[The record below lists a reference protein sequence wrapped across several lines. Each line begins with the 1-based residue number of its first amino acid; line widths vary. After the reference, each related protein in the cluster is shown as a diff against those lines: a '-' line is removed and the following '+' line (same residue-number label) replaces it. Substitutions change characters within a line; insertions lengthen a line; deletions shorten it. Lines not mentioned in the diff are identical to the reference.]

1 MSGKVETKLY
11 EVEGFAFRFTP
22 NGSPFTGVL
31 SATAAG
37 LGTYSAETNLN
48 KAGSRK
54 NYATEAAELYGMDSA
69 ALKRALNDLALLRQ
83 EETAPESTDG
93 GEEPQEA
100 TQPLSEDAAALVAAP
115 GVLNRYVEDVSR
127 IRGVVRD
134 RGALKLQTLVAVGA
148 QLEPLPNGK
157 PAGANLILTAE
168 AGRGKNYVCDAVASC
183 LPENFYLAFESASGK
198 SLYYRAEVEPEI
210 LQHKWIYP
218 NEAEATDE
226 LVEMFR
232 PLLSGG
238 KASHLTVNKDAAGR
252 NASQELS
259 LTGPAAITIPT
270 VRNKLD
276 GQLQTRML
284 VAELQDYT
292 GRVAEHSRAVSRQ
305 LLPDYAGEDH
315 SPRIREWQA
324 ALKSLASVRRV
335 IFPVDHEGFTFDSD
349 TVSHG
354 SRLWGNL
361 LGLMLAHAWLE
372 QNSREVRELPSGEHA
387 VVATPEDYEAAY
399 TIFRETCERSVINL
413 SDTHRKILDAVHALR
428 EEANSSEFGTH
439 YIADGFSQR
448 KIAERARV
456 HHSTVQEQRTFLT
469 KSVKLLRETE
479 GGALALVAEAEP
491 SWWSKGEVLAGFP
504 RPQQV
509 ADWYEESASGGES
522 TSPESARQ
530 TRHPEDASHN
540 AGTYAEKSGGY
551 SNRHEADATRHP
563 GTEEYSEEVAG
574 GKPPVADGTA
584 ATQNRVDKPN
594 TESTDPVAG
603 VAGGSGS
610 ENTSPVHHTRQQ
622 QQRPLSDDVAPG
634 KSATLSEVAERRGS
648 VEGALTVREALSE
661 INTSGTGAAL
671 NAANYRKGE
680 LGEESAIEYTTKAI
694 LRRRGRNAGGWQHHA
709 PAVRAALTHDAFCDC
724 AECS

>member
-1 MSGKVETKLY
+1 MSTNVEAKLY
-11 EVEGFAFRFTP
+11 EVEEFAFRFTP

-31 SATAAG
+31 SATVVG
-37 LGTYSAETNLN
+37 LGTYTAETNLN

-83 EETAPESTDG
+83 EETTPDPSEA
-93 GEEPQEA
+93 GEAHQEN
-100 TQPLSEDAAALVAAP
+100 TQPLSEEAVALVTAP
-115 GVLNRYVEDVSR
+115 EVLDRYVEDVSR

-148 QLEPLPNGK
+148 QLAPLPNGR

-168 AGRGKNYVCDAVASC
+168 AGRGKNYICDAVASC
-183 LPENFYLAFESASGK
+183 LPEDFYLAFESASGK
-198 SLYYRAEVEPEI
+198 SLYYRAEVDPEI
-210 LQHKWIYP
+210 LEHKWIYP

-238 KASHLTVNKDAAGR
+238 KASHLTVNKTADGR

-284 VAELQDYT
+284 VAELQDYQ

-315 SPRIREWQA
+315 SPRIREWQG
-324 ALKSLASVRRV
+324 ALKSLTSVRRV

-349 TVSHG
+349 NVSHG

-372 QNSREVRELPSGEHA
+372 QNNREVRELSSGEYA
-387 VVATPEDYEAAY
+387 VVATPEDYDAAY
-399 TIFRETCERSVINL
+399 AIFQATCERSIINL
-413 SDTHRKILDAVHALR
+413 SDTHRKILDGVYELR
-428 EEANSSEFGTH
+428 SETR
-439 YIADGFSQR
+439 FSGEGYSYR
-448 KIAERARV
+448 KIAAKAGI
-456 HHSTVQEQRTFLT
+456 HPSTIGEHRTFLV
-469 KSVKLLRETE
+469 KSVRLLRETE
-479 GGALALVAEAEP
+479 GGGLDLISDAEP

-504 RPQQV
+504 RPGQV
-509 ADWYEESASGGES
+509 AEWYGGGS
-522 TSPESARQ
+522 SSPESARQ
-530 TRHPEDASHN
+530 SRHPSDANHSADTYGENPVRDSARQRPNVARQSAEGEED
-540 AGTYAEKSGGY
+540 TKLSG
-551 SNRHEADATRHP
+551 RDAAVSDYTP
-563 GTEEYSEEVAG
+563 DSQ
-574 GKPPVADGTA
+574 KP
-584 ATQNRVDKPN
+584 VDKPN
-594 TESTDPVAG
+594 SGCEEPLSGLSVG
-603 VAGGSGS
+603 FGSKD
-610 ENTSPVHHTRQQ
+610 TPPTR
-622 QQRPLSDDVAPG
+622 QRPLSDDVKPG
-634 KSATLSEVAERRGS
+634 ESKSLSEVAAQREESLS
-648 VEGALTVREALSE
+648 VDQVLSE
-661 INTSGTGAAL
+661 INERGTGAAI
-671 NAANYRKGE
+671 NAANYRSGE

-694 LRRRGRNAGGWQHHA
+694 LHRRGGDMDCWQRHA
-709 PAVRAALTHDAFCDC
+709 PAVRAALTHPLDC
-724 AECS
+724 QCEECL

>member
-1 MSGKVETKLY
+1 MSGTTNATEAKSY
-11 EVEGFAFRFTP
+11 EVEGFTFRFTP
-22 NGSPFTGVL
+22 NGSPFSGVL
-31 SATAAG
+31 SATVAG
-37 LGTYSAETNLN
+37 LGTYTAETNLN

-54 NYATEAAELYGMDSA
+54 NYATEAQELYGMDSA

-83 EETAPESTDG
+83 EETAPDP
-93 GEEPQEA
+93 GETEEGTQEEA
-100 TQPLSEDAAALVAAP
+100 GPLTEEAAALVTTP
-115 GVLNRYVEDVSR
+115 GVLDRYVEDVSR

-148 QLEPLPNGK
+148 QLQPLPNGR

-183 LPENFYLAFESASGK
+183 LPEDFYLAFESASGK
-198 SLYYRAEVEPEI
+198 SLYYRAEVDPEI
-210 LQHKWIYP
+210 LEHKWIYP

-238 KASHLTVNKDAAGR
+238 KASHLTVNKTADGR

-284 VAELQDYT
+284 VAELQDYE

-315 SPRIREWQA
+315 SARIGEWRA
-324 ALKSLASVRRV
+324 ALKSLTGVRRV
-335 IFPVDHEGFTFDSD
+335 IFPVDNEGFTFDSD
-349 TVSHG
+349 AVSHG

-372 QNSREVRELPSGEHA
+372 QGSREIRELPSGEQA

-399 TIFRETCERSVINL
+399 TVFRQTCERSVINL
-413 SDTHRKILDAVHALR
+413 SDTHRRILNAVHALK
-428 EEANSSEFGTH
+428 EEANSPER

-448 KIAERARV
+448 KIAERASV
-456 HHSTVQEQRTFLT
+456 HHSTVAEQRSFLT

-479 GGALALVAEAEP
+479 GGALALVADAEP

-504 RPQQV
+504 RPGQV
-509 ADWYEESASGGES
+509 ADWYEGGPGGEES
-522 TSPESARQ
+522 TSLESARQ
-530 TRHPEDASHN
+530 ARHPARASHE
-540 AGTYAEKSGGY
+540 ADTYAENGGGHPD
-551 SNRHEADATRHP
+551 RHEPDAARQSIE
-563 GTEEYSEEVAG
+563 GTEVAG
-574 GKPPVADGTA
+574 RKPPLADETP
-584 ATQNRVDKPN
+584 ATQNPIDKPDSGHA
-594 TESTDPVAG
+594 EPVAG
-603 VAGGSGS
+603 LAGGFGS
-610 ENTSPVHHTRQQ
+610 EERSPTRREPR
-622 QQRPLSDDVAPG
+622 RPLSDQVEPG
-634 KSATLSEVAERRGS
+634 GSATLPELAARRGGTEGTLTVSEV
-648 VEGALTVREALSE
+648 LSE
-661 INTSGTGAAL
+661 INTPGTGAAL
-671 NAANYRKGE
+671 NAANYHAGLYKR
-680 LGEESAIEYTTKAI
+680 EENAMEQVAKAI
-694 LRRRGRNAGGWQHHA
+694 LHRHGRDVGGWQHHA
-709 PAVRAALTHDAFCDC
+709 PAVRAALTHPLDC
-724 AECS
+724 SCEECL